1 MGCREANHDKHTD
14 SHGTRFAALPL
25 ILRVLHRVPSSA
37 APRAPLPLQNPS
49 ALYPARCTGPEGG
62 VQLAKHCHSTGSAA
76 MSTSLLS
83 RAFAGPTPTHLF
95 CAHLSNDKVG
105 RNSTGARSETT
116 SAIFIFSYLCGK
128 RGLGQEGWEAA
139 SPGEGQRSQRAL
151 MRPLR
156 PPR

>member
-105 RNSTGARSETT
+105 RNKKTRRVFPPKDETT
-116 SAIFIFSYLCGK
+116 SLFFRSFAGS
-128 RGLGQEGWEAA
+128 EGWGRRDGRHDLQTRDSAPSE
-139 SPGEGQRSQRAL
+139 R
-151 MRPLR
+151 
-156 PPR
+156 

>member
-1 MGCREANHDKHTD
+1 MGCREANHDKQTD

-83 RAFAGPTPTHLF
+83 RHSLDQPPHTCSAPICRTTKLAVTRRVPG
-95 CAHLSNDKVG
+95 N
-105 RNSTGARSETT
+105 ETT
-116 SAIFIFSYLCGK
+116 SSPIIFSFLCGK
-128 RGLGQEGWEAA
+128 RGQLGRWAA
-139 SPGEGQRSQRAL
+139 SSPGEGQRSQRAL